1 MAWLSNKEVIL
12 LWDHPRRFQPQYLY
26 NSTLTYAGTM
36 QTIRMRKWVSKIL
49 RKQEILNFIA
59 AHPKLTALLAGVGI
73 SITFSFVGR
82 FAGESLSF
90 SAPAFAEKPVD
101 FQTDI
106 SEDKFPELILLE
118 PDISDKFPELILL
131 EPDISEGGN

>member
-1 MAWLSNKEVIL
+1 MVIEQRSDFT
-12 LWDHPRRFQPQYLY
+12 WDYPRRFQPRYLY

-82 FAGESLSF
+82 F
-90 SAPAFAEKPVD
+90 
-101 FQTDI
+101 I

-118 PDISDKFPELILL
+118 PDISEDKFPEFILF
-131 EPDISEGGN
+131 ETDISEGGN

>member
-1 MAWLSNKEVIL
+1 
-12 LWDHPRRFQPQYLY
+12 
-26 NSTLTYAGTM
+26 M

-59 AHPKLTALLAGVGI
+59 AHPKLTAVLAGVGI

-90 SAPAFAEKPVD
+90 SAPAFAEKPFD

-106 SEDKFPELILLE
+106 SEDKFPEFILLE
-118 PDISDKFPELILL
+118 TDISDKFPEFILLETDISDKFPELPLL
-131 EPDISEGGN
+131 ETDISEGGN